1 MSSMTQDMDKTVFL
15 GMDAPGAAP
24 ELPPSIR
31 PVTASGMAAARSLP
45 YVAQQTSLD
54 QYTPGLNPLVN
65 AASELLLSVV
75 RIRSQG
81 QDTDDAPGVHGSGLD
96 GMEDMEVLRA
106 RLEAE
111 IRAFETQA
119 LASADIEQSQVIA
132 ARYVLCTAV
141 DEAVSISLSG
151 ENGQWARH
159 ALLSTF
165 HNETWGGEKFFQILD
180 RCMQQPA
187 RNLYILELMYL
198 LLSLGFEGK
207 YAVRDRGPIALEA
220 LRDKIYKQMRL
231 LRGEA
236 PQDLSKKLEPA
247 KTRNRVYAY
256 VPLWLVIVVVL
267 FCMGVTFWGFSTTLD
282 RHAAPLLERL
292 AGGPGVAAGA
302 LETAPE
308 AASEVQP

>member
-15 GMDAPGAAP
+15 GMEAPGAAP
-24 ELPPSIR
+24 ELPSAIR
-31 PVTASGMAAARSLP
+31 PVAASGTAAARSLP

-75 RIRSQG
+75 RIRAQG
-81 QDTDDAPGVHGSGLD
+81 GRSGDGTDHTGGTLSGTGD
-96 GMEDMEVLRA
+96 IEILRA

-111 IRAFETQA
+111 IRAFEAQA
-119 LASADIEQSQVIA
+119 LGTADIEQSQVIA

-141 DEAVSISLSG
+141 DEAVSISLPG

-207 YAVRDRGPIALEA
+207 FAVRDRGPIALEA
-220 LRDKIYKQMRL
+220 LRDKIYKQVRL
-231 LRGEA
+231 LRGEP
-236 PQDLSKKLEPA
+236 PQDLSKKLEAP
-247 KTRNRVYAY
+247 KVRNRVYAY
-256 VPLWLVIVVVL
+256 VPLWLVIVVAL

-292 AGGPGVAAGA
+292 SGPSGAVESAA
-302 LETAPE
+302 ETAS
-308 AASEVQP
+308 ARTSEVQP